1 MPITGFGVSCGSRGV
16 MTPCERQSD
25 NPLTDVVSCATSGG
39 LRNRETL
46 PPAFMSNVPLRGR
59 YRAAALLAKS
69 VYDLSNVAT

>member
-1 MPITGFGVSCGSRGV
+1 MELRRRVSV
-16 MTPCERQSD
+16 QSD
-25 NPLTDVVSCATSGG
+25 NPLTDVASCATSGV

-59 YRAAALLAKS
+59 YRAEERLANS